1 MGVIRHVLGLSGGKD
16 SAALAIFMRD
26 REPKMEHFF
35 CDTGAELPETYEFL
49 DKIEAFLG
57 KKVVKLR
64 SERDFEG
71 WLDHYKGFLPNHQ
84 SRWCTRVLKIEPLER
99 WLGDNRAITYIGIRA
114 DEPNRRGYMSVRGS
128 IEPKFPF
135 IEEGVKIDGVRK
147 ILEDSGVGMP
157 SYYSWRSRSG
167 CHFCFFQRKSEWVN
181 LARVHPDLFENAVR
195 IENSTPHRPGGG
207 KKYTFNRD
215 EALPDLLARGDEI
228 LARAAKKEA
237 KIAAR
242 RQQMTLEQALLA
254 EELED
259 PDSAPC
265 MSCHL

>member
-1 MGVIRHVLGLSGGKD
+1 MRHVLGLSGGKD
-16 SAALAIFMRD
+16 SAALALYMRD
-26 REPKMEHFF
+26 REPKMEYFF

-49 DKIEAFLG
+49 DKIEEYLG
-57 KKVVKLR
+57 KRVARLK

-71 WLDHYKGFLPNHQ
+71 WLDHYKGFLPNPRA
-84 SRWCTRVLKIEPLER
+84 RWCTRKLKIEPLER
-99 WLGDNRAITYIGIRA
+99 WLGEDPAITYIGIRA
-114 DEPNRRGYMSVRGS
+114 DEPNRKGYIDVKGV

-135 IEEGVKIDGVRK
+135 IEDGITLEGVKK

-157 SYYSWRSRSG
+157 EYYRWRSRSG
-167 CHFCFFQRKSEWVN
+167 CHFCFFQRKSEWVG
-181 LARVHPDLFENAVR
+181 LAREHPELFENAVR
-195 IENSTPHRPGGG
+195 IEESTPSRPGGG

-215 EALPDLLARGDEI
+215 EPLTRLITRKDEI
-228 LARAAKKEA
+228 LARAAAKEA

-259 PDSAPC
+259 PESAPC
-265 MSCHL
+265 HACTL